1 MGKNKALLLPQ
12 IERKLQAVGGQIKL
26 ARLRRGLTAQ
36 EVAEKAAVGR
46 STITQIEKG
55 SPSVSM
61 GMYLAVLNAL
71 GLSDDILYLAKDD
84 VMGRTFQDLNLKT
97 PRRIKKNKCNRQG

>member
-1 MGKNKALLLPQ
+1 MGKNKALLLPKV
-12 IERKLQAVGGQIKL
+12 ERKLQIVGGQIKL
-26 ARLRRGLTAQ
+26 ARLRRGWTAQ
-36 EVAEKAAVGR
+36 EIAEKAAVGR

-61 GMYLAVLNAL
+61 GMYLAVLTAL
-71 GLSDDILYLAKDD
+71 GLSDDILLLAKDD

-97 PRRIKKNKCNRQG
+97 PRRIKKNGTK

>member
-1 MGKNKALLLPQ
+1 MGKNKALLLPKV
-12 IERKLQAVGGQIKL
+12 ERKLQTVGGQIKL

-36 EVAEKAAVGR
+36 EMAEKAAVGR

-71 GLSDDILYLAKDD
+71 GLSDDILYIARDD

-97 PRRIKKNKCNRQG
+97 PRRVKKNGTD

>member
-12 IERKLQAVGGQIKL
+12 VERKLQTVGGQIKL

-61 GMYLAVLNAL
+61 GMYLAVLNVL

-97 PRRIKKNKCNRQG
+97 PRRIKKNETD

>member
-12 IERKLQAVGGQIKL
+12 VERKLQIVGSQIKL
-26 ARLRRGLTAQ
+26 ARLRRGLMAQ
-36 EVAEKAAVGR
+36 EIAEKASIGR
-46 STITQIEKG
+46 STITQKEKG

-71 GLSDDILYLAKDD
+71 GLSDDILCLAKDD
-84 VMGRTFQDLNLKT
+84 IMGRTFQDLNLKT
-97 PRRIKKNKCNRQG
+97 PRRIKKNGTD

>member
-1 MGKNKALLLPQ
+1 MGKKKALLLPKTA
-12 IERKLQAVGGQIKL
+12 KLLQTVGGQIKL
-26 ARLRRGLTAQ
+26 ARLRRGWTAQ
-36 EVAEKAAVGR
+36 EIAEKAAVGR
-46 STITQIEKG
+46 STVVQIEKG

-71 GLSDDILYLAKDD
+71 GLQEDILLIARDD

-97 PRRIKKNKCNRQG
+97 PRRVRKKAALKS

>member
-12 IERKLQAVGGQIKL
+12 VERKLQVVGGQIKL

-97 PRRIKKNKCNRQG
+97 PRRIKKNGTD